1 MGIEKIRICLTG
13 GSTGGH
19 LIPLI
24 LVTRFLKE
32 KAKETR
38 DEVEFF
44 YLGPEPIKREILE
57 KEGIKIYIL
66 PEIKLRKYF
75 SLENFLDFL
84 KSPFVFLKILWI
96 LFWRMP
102 NVIFSKGGPTSFL
115 VVLAGWFL
123 RIPILIHESDSI
135 PGLANKLSSR
145 FATRIAVSFVETKKF
160 FPEKKTA
167 FTGHPVDTLIFS
179 QPIFEEDYK
188 RFKLNP
194 EEKITVVL
202 GGSQGSKFIND
213 LILDSLDSLL
223 KITQIVHI
231 TGEKNF
237 AEVYETAKGL
247 IMKKV
252 PMREKNYHAYPFLN
266 PEDLALLLKLSNLV
280 ISRAGAGS
288 IFEIAM
294 AGVPSILI
302 PIRKEVAGDHQIK
315 NAYIYSQHGAC
326 IVLEENN
333 ATPSLLLTS
342 IRRIFEN
349 PEVENNMRK
358 NAKSFAKPEALQLI
372 GQEIWHLAKMHYA

>member
-32 KAKETR
+32 KAKENR

-266 PEDLALLLKLSNLV
+266 TEDLALLLKLSNLV

>member
-1 MGIEKIRICLTG
+1 MGIIR
-13 GSTGGH
+13 
-19 LIPLI
+19 
-24 LVTRFLKE
+24 
-32 KAKETR
+32 
-38 DEVEFF
+38 
-44 YLGPEPIKREILE
+44 
-57 KEGIKIYIL
+57 GIKIYIL

-75 SLENFLDFL
+75 SLENFLDCL

-96 LFWRMP
+96 LFWKMP

-135 PGLANKLSSR
+135 PGLANRLSSR
-145 FATRIAVSFVETKKF
+145 FATRIAVSFAETKKF

-213 LILDSLDSLL
+213 LILDSIDSLL

-315 NAYIYSQHGAC
+315 NAYIYSQYGAC

-358 NAKSFAKPEALQLI
+358 NAKTFAKPEALSLI